1 MRMHPVDDRLH
12 ECGHALVSLLTEGAA
27 PIDKITIIPRGDVRV
42 QMACDVGAGLR
53 GFPDGREGALLALEG
68 AADGS
73 NRCGDGRSSGGGGL
87 LRVSL
92 LLSLNRRKE
101 NVTTGASS
109 DLQQATSIARAL
121 VYEWGLDKVGLAQ
134 RHEV

>member
-1 MRMHPVDDRLH
+1 MHLVDDRLH

-42 QMACDVGAGLR
+42 EVLCDVGAGVR
-53 GFPDGREGALLALEG
+53 GFSDGREGALLALEG
-68 AADGS
+68 AVDGS
-73 NRCGDGRSSGGGGL
+73 NRCGDGWSSGGGDL
-87 LRVSL
+87 LRVFL
-92 LLSLNRRKE
+92 LFSLNCRKE

-121 VYEWGLDKVGLAQ
+121 VYEWGLNKVGFL
-134 RHEV
+134 RRRDV